1 MFLASHEGTVERLET
16 LARSA
21 GNAGMTAASKDKA
34 MDKAMDKP
42 MDKAS
47 AAPQGKSAPSA
58 DDGAAPAP
66 GDGNANSTR
75 TRN

>member
-1 MFLASHEGTVERLET
+1 
-16 LARSA
+16 
-21 GNAGMTAASKDKA
+21 MTAASKDKA
-34 MDKAMDKP
+34 MDKA